1 MNTKIEEA
9 FENALTNLQHVLIAR
24 RVLASDEQVRL
35 NWNHFNI
42 MALVKER
49 GSILPSQISDE
60 LGLSRP
66 TTSKYLKYLKAHG
79 LISTST
85 SKNDQR
91 SHTIHP
97 TSLSKQILQKIFK
110 GQHDNAKLALNV
122 LTLNEAEQFI
132 RTAAKITAALD
143 NESLKTI

>member
-42 MALVKER
+42 MALVKEH

-60 LGLSRP
+60 LILSRP
-66 TTSKYLKYLKAHG
+66 MLS
-79 LISTST
+79 ISEMG
-85 SKNDQR
+85 
-91 SHTIHP
+91 H
-97 TSLSKQILQKIFK
+97 F
-110 GQHDNAKLALNV
+110 LNR
-122 LTLNEAEQFI
+122 TLWRNQ
-132 RTAAKITAALD
+132 AALAS
-143 NESLKTI
+143 SLRLRL

>member
-1 MNTKIEEA
+1 MNTKNEEA

-42 MALVKER
+42 MALVKEH

-60 LGLSRP
+60 LRLSRP

-85 SKNDQR
+85 SKNDHR
-91 SHTIHP
+91 SYTIHL
-97 TSLSKQILQKIFK
+97 TSLSKQIIQNIFK
-110 GQHDNAKLALNV
+110 GQHDNVKLALNV
-122 LTLNEAEQFI
+122 LTTNEAEQFA
-132 RTAAKITAALD
+132 RTAVKITAALD